1 MKIQRK
7 KTLKRISRRKSIS
20 RRRRQ
25 SKPISL
31 RRRQSKQ
38 RYSRKMKGGNPF
50 CKKYKTKIDVLEK
63 ENAKLKEELK
73 PLENTVES
81 EEDIYAT
88 LRTPPPAGYYAELLH
103 TKSPTTPYLH
113 TTPNAGPNA
122 PTRNIV
128 NSPSRPFI
136 NYRRGIEPV
145 PINFED
151 VSSA

>member
-20 RRRRQ
+20 RRKRQ
-25 SKPISL
+25 SKPIS
-31 RRRQSKQ
+31 RRK

-50 CKKYKTKIDVLEK
+50 CGKYKRDIARLIN
-63 ENAKLKEELK
+63 ENTKLKEELK
-73 PLENTVES
+73 PLENTVE
-81 EEDIYAT
+81 
-88 LRTPPPAGYYAELLH
+88 PPAKRSPIYHTLHTPHTYVELL
-103 TKSPTTPYLH
+103 PTNPLPQPNTPSFH

-136 NYRRGIEPV
+136 NYRRGLEPV
-145 PINFED
+145 SINFDD